1 MHICCMR
8 VSIYIYLCTHK
19 NIYIYMY
26 IYICIY
32 IYAYIYI
39 HIYRGGAH
47 IYFFRERERDTEE
60 YSQAVY
66 HQQWI
71 PHGLAH
77 GPNHRH
83 SCRHARVILNAIL
96 IRKFCS

>member
-1 MHICCMR
+1 MH
-8 VSIYIYLCTHK
+8 IYIY
-19 NIYIYMY
+19 IYIVGE
-26 IYICIY
+26 
-32 IYAYIYI
+32 
-39 HIYRGGAH
+39 HIY
-47 IYFFRERERDTEE
+47 RERERDTEE

-96 IRKFCS
+96 IRKFCF